1 LNIVNNTLCDAEL
14 KYAKLT
20 DFQVC
25 AGGAEGKDMCQ
36 VMKIIFFRFKKNKVI
51 SSLPF

>member
-1 LNIVNNTLCDAEL
+1 VINPICAEL
-14 KYAKLT
+14 KYDVTLT